1 MHVVSQ
7 QYSEQI
13 GIISTDGFKP
23 LNITL
28 VEFNLQFRV
37 ISLLKYHLQVE
48 RHLLL
53 ASLERDRLFKLR

>member
-28 VEFNLQFRV
+28 VEFNL
-37 ISLLKYHLQVE
+37 
-48 RHLLL
+48 
-53 ASLERDRLFKLR
+53 

>member
-1 MHVVSQ
+1 MHVVPQ
-7 QYSEQI
+7 QYSKQI

-37 ISLLKYHLQVE
+37 ISLLKDHLQVE